1 VSGTFTVGQLLT
13 NSGAIVVNNGGVLNA
28 TIAGISVR
36 NNPTGTITVNA
47 GGTVN
52 DDLNNAGT
60 VTNNGTYNATVAA
73 NTGTITNNNIWN
85 GNVLSNTG
93 LITNAGT
100 WTTLSSGFNNA
111 GTLTTTLMLD
121 ATNGGLT
128 NTGTVNAQG
137 TIKGAI
143 ANNAGNFNVTGLLT
157 GNSTFVNAAGATT
170 TIGGNSFT
178 GLTSFNNAG
187 TTAIAGGMLGATSIA
202 NTGTFVVTGS
212 AGTLATASLVNN
224 GTINLTGANQGSN
237 LNANSAVLSG
247 SGNVAT
253 NVNLNQ
259 GGTGV
264 QSTLGVGSIAAG
276 SNVNGVFNQTGGGAT
291 GVFDVVKVAGSNL
304 GTVSQTGL
312 HDSGLVH
319 YQFLTGGAPGNP
331 GKNDVIFGSPV
342 AGAAI
347 APMTSI
353 LSAISSID
361 ASFHQP
367 GGALVA
373 SPQTDKTGLMVG
385 GPWFRVS
392 GGVTNILSTGTSTLN
407 GALIDTV
414 NSKTRVEFS
423 GAQGGVDTGWLNLG
437 NYGVNAHVGVTG
449 GQIFATA
456 TEQTSAENQVKFSV
470 PFVGLYGVL
479 TRGQFST
486 DLTVRHSWYDMSV
499 RNLSA
504 GLVDGKFDGQSD
516 NINGSVSYLI
526 PFANNYF
533 IEPTANLSFTRST
546 FNNLQVATGLAGSQM
561 LTFNNVYSLLGR
573 AGARVGTSFV
583 YGGFNWTPFGV
594 ALVLNEFNRNAA
606 GTFVAGASTPF
617 GLETN
622 RVGTFGQ
629 ASAGIAM
636 TSLTSGWLA
645 FVRGDLKFGQ
655 RLDGAAVLGGARYT
669 FGPM

>member
-1 VSGTFTVGQLLT
+1 
-13 NSGAIVVNNGGVLNA
+13 
-28 TIAGISVR
+28 
-36 NNPTGTITVNA
+36 
-47 GGTVN
+47 
-52 DDLNNAGT
+52 
-60 VTNNGTYNATVAA
+60 
-73 NTGTITNNNIWN
+73 
-85 GNVLSNTG
+85 
-93 LITNAGT
+93 
-100 WTTLSSGFNNA
+100 
-111 GTLTTTLMLD
+111 
-121 ATNGGLT
+121 
-128 NTGTVNAQG
+128 
-137 TIKGAI
+137 
-143 ANNAGNFNVTGLLT
+143 
-157 GNSTFVNAAGATT
+157 
-170 TIGGNSFT
+170 
-178 GLTSFNNAG
+178 
-187 TTAIAGGMLGATSIA
+187 
-202 NTGTFVVTGS
+202 
-212 AGTLATASLVNN
+212 
-224 GTINLTGANQGSN
+224 
-237 LNANSAVLSG
+237 
-247 SGNVAT
+247 
-253 NVNLNQ
+253 
-259 GGTGV
+259 
-264 QSTLGVGSIAAG
+264 
-276 SNVNGVFNQTGGGAT
+276 
-291 GVFDVVKVAGSNL
+291 
-304 GTVSQTGL
+304 
-312 HDSGLVH
+312 
-319 YQFLTGGAPGNP
+319 
-331 GKNDVIFGSPV
+331 
-342 AGAAI
+342 
-347 APMTSI
+347 MTSI

-504 GLVDGKFDGQSD
+504 GLIDGKFDGQSD
-516 NINGSVSYLI
+516 NVNGSVSYLI

-583 YGGFNWTPFGV
+583 YGAFNWTPFGV

-669 FGPM
+669 FGPI